1 MIRDSKK
8 FYASLSEVLSLI
20 NQSNRF
26 EDGFPLVEHALLRL
40 FGAERVTVYQRCLE
54 STDIF
59 SRFKSGVNMQEIRV
73 PVSTTSISGYVALSR
88 RALRIANVANP
99 EELKRIHPNLR
110 HNSQV
115 GQKNG
120 FISQQMLVVPIV
132 RGQVLLGVIQF
143 INCVGKAEFDG
154 DDLEKAQ
161 AFAERVGQKFSK
173 DFGCTDAPFDYL
185 VQNNFIEAY
194 QLQQL
199 EKNAGSSIPLTRLLR
214 NETQLSTEEIG
225 RSLEC
230 YYQVQFVSYEP
241 DRYGIHPVCDEI
253 KLSYL
258 RSNNLVLLTDGDNDS
273 VVLLTDNPNDTSR
286 IISMEHLLGTS
297 NVRIAVGLQDDI
309 HQYLGMASLG
319 FDSKSNDPSDVE
331 LVTNEVDSMS
341 DDIDEDDYDA
351 VQVVNRLLADARR
364 WQASDIHIEPGEGHN
379 PTRVRMR
386 IDGSCQESVQLPA
399 RKTRAVISR
408 IKVMSNMD
416 IADRRLPQDGKFSVR
431 IQGEL
436 LELRV
441 ATIPTVA
448 GEAMV
453 MRLLQSGEPIPFHRL
468 GLSKNNATRLSSM
481 MKIPHGLLLVVGPT
495 GSGKT
500 TTLHALLSRLNTP
513 DRKIWTA
520 EDPVEITQ
528 SGLMQVQVSP
538 KIGLTFASALRSFL
552 RSDPDVILIGEMRDR
567 ETAKAGVDASLTGHL
582 VLSTLHTNSAAETI
596 SRLLA
601 LGLDPDNFSDALIGV
616 VAQRLVRT
624 LCKECKTP
632 YHPDAEEVDLLNR
645 RGGGL
650 FKFSTEST
658 LYRPA
663 GCPSCNKTGYR
674 GRVAIHEVLSSDE
687 TLRTM
692 INEEA
697 DTTAMVH
704 YLKSQGMHTLMQD
717 GVAKIQEGLI
727 DYVQLQRVTADY

>member
-1 MIRDSKK
+1 MLVDSKK
-8 FYASLSEVLSLI
+8 FYASLSEVLSLV
-20 NQSNRF
+20 NQSSRF

-40 FGAERVTVYQRCLE
+40 FGAQRVTVYQRSLA

-59 SRFKSGVNMQEIRV
+59 SRFKSGDNMQEIRV
-73 PVSTTSISGYVALSR
+73 PVSTTSISGYVAFSR
-88 RALRIANVANP
+88 KALRIADVSD
-99 EELKRIHPNLR
+99 EESLQKIHPNLR
-110 HNSQV
+110 HNSQI
-115 GQKNG
+115 GKATG
-120 FISQQMLVVPIV
+120 FVSKQMLVVPIV
-132 RGQVLLGVIQF
+132 FGEVLLGVIQF
-143 INCVGKAEFDG
+143 INCVDKPEFDEA
-154 DDLEKAQ
+154 DLEKAQ
-161 AFAERVGQKFSK
+161 VFAQRLGHKFRS
-173 DFGCTDAPFDYL
+173 DFGCTEAPFDYL
-185 VQNNFIEAY
+185 IQNDLIEAF

-199 EKNAGSSIPLTRLLR
+199 EKAAGSSIPLTRLLR
-214 NETQLSTEEIG
+214 NETQLSTEQIG

-230 YYQVQFVSYEP
+230 YYQVPFVAYEP
-241 DRYGIHPVCDEI
+241 ERYSIHPVCDDI

-258 RSNNLVLLTDGDNDS
+258 RSNNLVLLSDGDSQS
-273 VVLLTDNPNDTSR
+273 VILLTDNPNDTAR
-286 IISMEHLLGTS
+286 IISMEHLLGTFK
-297 NVRIAVGLQDDI
+297 VRIAVGLQDDI

-319 FDSKSNDPSDVE
+319 FDSKSDDGSDVE
-331 LVTNEVDSMS
+331 LVNAQSETLA
-341 DDIDEDDYDA
+341 DDLEEDDYDA

-364 WQASDIHIEPGEGHN
+364 WQASDIHIEPGEGHQ

-386 IDGSCQESVQLPA
+386 IDGSCQESIQLPS
-399 RKTRAVISR
+399 RQTRAVISR
-408 IKVMSNMD
+408 IKVMANMD

-431 IQGEL
+431 IQGQL

-441 ATIPTVA
+441 ATIPTVS
-448 GEAMV
+448 GESMV

-468 GLSKNNATRLSSM
+468 GLSTSNARRLDSM

-552 RSDPDVILIGEMRDR
+552 RADPDVILIGEMRDR
-567 ETAKAGVDASLTGHL
+567 ETAKAAVDASLTGHL

-624 LCKECKTP
+624 LCKECKTA
-632 YHPDAEEVDLLNR
+632 YQPDGEEVELLNR

-650 FKFSTEST
+650 FSFTSDST
-658 LYRPA
+658 LYRPS
-663 GCPSCNKTGYR
+663 GCSACNNTGYK
-674 GRVAIHEVLSSDE
+674 GRVAIHEVLASDE

-692 INEEA
+692 INEQA
-697 DTTAMVH
+697 DTASLVQH
-704 YLKSQGMHTLMQD
+704 LKSQGMHTLMQD
-717 GVAKIQEGLI
+717 GIAKIQEGEI